1 MKIKIL
7 VSFLLSVLFLYIFY
21 KTVGF
26 EEAKK
31 GFEALNPLYIGVGFT
46 LYAFSSFLR
55 AYRWHLM
62 IKDINMFDFFLIN
75 NIHIFL
81 NNILPARTGEFS
93 FFYML
98 KKRGINLTKSFWIF
112 ALARLM
118 DGLALLGFF
127 FGFFFKFYFAAF
139 IVVFGLIMVFLLKHT
154 IAILPNIFI
163 LKSLKQNL
171 STHFESKTAIKLY
184 FISVIS
190 FLFKFLGFYEMA
202 KNIIPMGFFDILPS
216 YVVSEL
222 SSILPING
230 VMGLGTY
237 EFGFSIPSKLTDISL
252 KTSLDLGF
260 ITHVFLLVSS
270 SILGILSLLF
280 LKLEHY
286 KEER

>member
-7 VSFLLSVLFLYIFY
+7 LSFLLSVLFLYVFY

-26 EEAKK
+26 SQFEKNFSK
-31 GFEALNPLYIGVGFT
+31 LSLSYISIGFLLYFV
-46 LYAFSSFLR
+46 SSFLR

-62 IKDINMFDFFLIN
+62 IRDINMRDFFLIN

-81 NNILPARTGEFS
+81 NNLLPARTGEFS

-98 KKRGINLTKSFWIF
+98 KKKGINLTKSFWIF

-118 DGLALLGFF
+118 DALALFGFFLGFF
-127 FGFFFKFYFAAF
+127 FKIYFLAF
-139 IVVFGLIMVFLLKHT
+139 IVVFGIVSVFLLKH
-154 IAILPNIFI
+154 IIGFLPDFFI

-171 STHFESKTAIKLY
+171 YTHFESKIAIKLY
-184 FISVIS
+184 FISVVS
-190 FLFKFLGFYEMA
+190 FAFKFMGFYTMA
-202 KNIIPMGFFDILPS
+202 KNIIPMSFFDILPS
-216 YVVSEL
+216 YVVAEL

-230 VMGLGTY
+230 FMGLGTY
-237 EFGFSIPSKLTDISL
+237 EFGFSIPSKLSDISL

-260 ITHVFLLVSS
+260 ITHVFLLISS
-270 SILGILSLLF
+270 SILGIFSFLL
-280 LKLEHY
+280 LKLENY